1 MLHRNLFKGY
11 KTEPMSLVPLLKL
24 AMGKNLVTGQV
35 HDGVWID
42 VGTPQRLEEVNF
54 LSSLG
59 ESE

>member
-1 MLHRNLFKGY
+1 
-11 KTEPMSLVPLLKL
+11 MSLVPLLKL

-42 VGTPQRLEEVNF
+42 VGTPQRLEQVNF